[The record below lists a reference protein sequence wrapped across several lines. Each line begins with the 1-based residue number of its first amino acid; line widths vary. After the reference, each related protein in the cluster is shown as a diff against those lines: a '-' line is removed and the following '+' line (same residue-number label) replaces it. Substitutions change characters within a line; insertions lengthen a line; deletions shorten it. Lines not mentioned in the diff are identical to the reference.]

1 MCSSPP
7 GPRPVAASKTAA
19 VLADSRRWIAADC
32 TGADDAL
39 SASLVSEEEALLCV
53 CLLMICLP
61 LELTPG
67 KSYVC
72 KFQKVQRSEKRNA
85 EMKGRIRAR
94 QGGGAV
100 GRINS
105 CVFFLHSN
113 DEIWCKQIC
122 CMIAA
127 PNVFFSLPSTC
138 FLPVLVCCDCWVHIP
153 PCPAPAPHSGGK
165 QLNPTRSWERNLSHR
180 QCLSVS
186 SSG

>member
-1 MCSSPP
+1 MFTSEAGDAIRKALASVCSSPP

-94 QGGGAV
+94 QGGGQWGGSIV
-100 GRINS
+100 
-105 CVFFLHSN
+105 VFFFSTVMM
-113 DEIWCKQIC
+113 KYGVSRS
-122 CMIAA
+122 AA
-127 PNVFFSLPSTC
+127 
-138 FLPVLVCCDCWVHIP
+138 
-153 PCPAPAPHSGGK
+153 
-165 QLNPTRSWERNLSHR
+165 
-180 QCLSVS
+180 
-186 SSG
+186 